1 MPATMSADEIKEMQR
16 RVLDLKRR
24 KGAYII
30 AHNYQLPEIQDVA
43 DYVGDSLGMAMEAR
57 KTDYPIVVVCGVHFM
72 AETAAILLPDR
83 KVITPERYAGCSLA
97 ESITP
102 EQLREWKAQHPG
114 AVVVSYVNTTAEVK
128 ALSDYTVT
136 SSNAVDIVR
145 SIPEDKEILFLPDM
159 FLGMYVR
166 EVTGRKNMHIWPGE
180 CHVHARVTPQDIS
193 KAAVENPGAVMLV
206 HPECGCST
214 NCLYLKAK
222 GDLDVDIKVFS
233 TGGMVRYV
241 KEHPEEEYV
250 VATEVGILYRLKR
263 EIGADGDRLKP
274 LREDMVCEYMKM
286 ITVDK
291 LVRSLE
297 EEVYEVKVPPE
308 IAERARVPIE
318 RMLALSQRG
327 K

>member
-1 MPATMSADEIKEMQR
+1 MPVMMSVDEIRDLQR
-16 RVLDLKRR
+16 KVLDLK
-24 KGAYII
+24 KKKDAYII

-43 DYVGDSLGMAMEAR
+43 DYVGDSLGMAMEAK
-57 KTDYPIVVVCGVHFM
+57 KTDHPLVVVCGVHFM

-102 EQLREWKAQHPG
+102 EQLREWKAQHPD

-136 SSNAVDIVR
+136 SSNAVDIIR
-145 SIPEDKEILFLPDM
+145 SIQEDKEILFLPDM
-159 FLGMYVR
+159 FLGMYVK

-193 KAAVENPGAVMLV
+193 KAAVEHPGATMLV

-222 GDLDVDIKVFS
+222 GELDVDIKVFS

-241 KEHPEEEYV
+241 REHPEGEYV
-250 VATEVGILYRLKR
+250 VATEVGILYRLSK
-263 EIGADGDRLKP
+263 EIGDGSDRLKP

-297 EEVYEVKVPPE
+297 EEIYEVKVPPH

-318 RMLALSQRG
+318 RMLQLSSKG

>member
-1 MPATMSADEIKEMQR
+1 MYALSKNDEIREIQR
-16 RVLDLKRR
+16 EILRLKRE
-24 KGAYII
+24 KSAYII

-43 DYVGDSLGMAMEAR
+43 DYVGDSLGMAMEAK
-57 KTDYPIVVVCGVHFM
+57 KTDHPMVVVCGVHFM

-102 EQLREWKAQHPG
+102 EQLKEWKKQHPE
-114 AVVVSYVNTTAEVK
+114 AVVVAYVNTTAEVK
-128 ALSDYTVT
+128 ALADYTVT

-166 EVTGRKNMHIWPGE
+166 EVTGRRNMYIWPGE
-180 CHVHARVTPQDIS
+180 CHVHARVSPQDIAR
-193 KAAVENPGAVMLV
+193 AALENPGATMLV

-214 NCLYLKAK
+214 NCLYLKAR
-222 GDLDVDIKVFS
+222 GELSVPMEVLS

-241 KEHPEEEYV
+241 KNNPDRDYV
-250 VATEVGILYRLKR
+250 IATEVGILYRLQK
-263 EIGADGDRLKP
+263 EIGSDASRLKP
-274 LREDMVCEYMKM
+274 LREDMVCEYMKT
-286 ITVDK
+286 ITAEK
-291 LVRSLE
+291 LLKALE
-297 EEVYEVKVPPE
+297 KEQYEVKVPPE

-318 RMLALSQRG
+318 RMLALSSPKR
-327 K
+327 

>member
-1 MPATMSADEIKEMQR
+1 MLATMSAEEIRSLQR
-16 RVLDLKRR
+16 KVLELKRR
-24 KGAYII
+24 KDAYII

-43 DYVGDSLGMAMEAR
+43 DYVGDSLGMAMEAKR
-57 KTDYPIVVVCGVHFM
+57 TDHPLVVVCGVHFM

-97 ESITP
+97 DSITAR
-102 EQLREWKAQHPG
+102 QLAEWKREHPD
-114 AVVVSYVNTTAEVK
+114 AVVVAYVNTTAEVK

-136 SSNAVDIVR
+136 SSNAVDVINA
-145 SIPEDKEILFLPDM
+145 IPEDREILFLPDM

-166 EVTGRKNMHIWPGE
+166 EITGRKNMYIWPGE
-180 CHVHARVTPQDIS
+180 CHVHARVNPQDIS
-193 KAAVENPGAVMLV
+193 RAARENPDAVMLV

-222 GDLDVDIKVFS
+222 GELDVDIKIFS

-241 KEHPEEEYV
+241 KEHPDNDYV
-250 VATEVGILYRLKR
+250 VATEVGILYRLQK
-263 EIGADGDRLKP
+263 EVGSGDRLKP

-286 ITVDK
+286 ITIDK

-297 EEVYEVKVPPE
+297 EERYEVKVPPE
-308 IAERARVPIE
+308 IAEKARVPIE
-318 RMLALSQRG
+318 RMLAISSR
-327 K
+327 KR